1 MARRTFT
8 PTQVAEMLARW
19 HRGDSTTDVAAAVGV
34 DRKTVKKYA
43 DCALAAG
50 IRPGGT
56 PLSAADWTL
65 LIARRHPVITQ
76 PRLRRTTWRELD
88 QNREF
93 ITQLRAAGL
102 PQERI
107 WRRLRAER
115 GVVSSLATLKR
126 WVAENLSTPELADA
140 VR

>member
-50 IRPGGT
+50 IRPGGA
-56 PLSAADWTL
+56 PLSSADWTL

-93 ITQLRAAGL
+93 IAQLRAAGL

-126 WVAENLSTPELADA
+126 WVAENLAAPELVDA